1 MSTLSPTYS
10 ANPIYTTVNT
20 IYSLS
25 GNIVLTNMNIST
37 YNSPVTA
44 TGEFLG
50 ININGIQK
58 YIKVFQNQ

>member
-1 MSTLSPTYS
+1 MSTFSPTYS

-20 IYSLS
+20 ASSLS

-50 ININGIQK
+50 ININGIRK
-58 YIKVFQNQ
+58 YLKIFKS